1 MTDRYIIE
9 EQTTDT
15 GFKYVLIETGFKPT
29 TLGVYPSKS
38 QAEKSKAEWIA
49 RDDLTEKIS
58 DFTDEMI
65 EEFGKRLSDKE
76 IRQMIHES

>member
-29 TLGVYPSKS
+29 KLGEYPSKS
-38 QAEKSKAEWIA
+38 QAENSKTEWIA
-49 RDDLTEKIS
+49 RDDLQEKVS
-58 DFTDEMI
+58 NFLDEILI
-65 EEFGKRLSDKE
+65 EFKGKLEDKE
-76 IRQMIHES
+76 IREIIHEA